1 MSLLEGILGG
11 AQTSMAFNQQRTTN
25 KLNRDKF
32 DEQKRQYDQS
42 YDESVRQFN
51 INDRINQDTNK
62 RANAKEGRDAKKAGI
77 EAVTATNDKYY
88 ETLDVGGYIAQ
99 DRMSLNIDKIR
110 QGIENGDGQAEQLV
124 LGFATQFG
132 NLPEGS
138 VAESVKALPE
148 GGYAVT
154 VRNADGSMGV
164 VTEDGSR
171 NPNAA
176 VVRFEAGQ
184 LGKLANT
191 QFQREVLTNTSKF
204 DPTTMR
210 TNLNL
215 IDADSKT
222 QAVNDQ
228 ESDLLA
234 EKQYEKQVVDTAKQT
249 GSVELVRGVEGAIAA
264 GGPEAT
270 AAIGADLGV
279 PKPTVSTDD
288 SEPAPQPTEPTEPSE
303 PTEPTEPTEPWSLE
317 SVDRGTTGGRL
328 IRNIEGAGNRN
339 KNPLG
344 KKADE
349 RKGSDWFKNQQTEKL
364 MARKEQLEKQ
374 LAAGPNPNPNMNA
387 KVAGRLYE
395 DRKRELEQINAY
407 VDKDKPALF
416 AADPATDALAEQA
429 AGKTT
434 KQIAEGVNDGSIKV
448 DQATVQT
455 VAEKLRREG
464 LKEIRDLKRLSA
476 KDSAIA
482 RAAII
487 ASSPD
492 ANIRERMSQEIV
504 NIFDSP
510 YNSPSV
516 SKKDMLSLQDSA
528 ADRAYKYKKLND
540 DMRVRFDGQLK
551 EANEN
556 WQKLTEA
563 ANKFYFGEDG
573 KDKNFNRETAQAF
586 VASPALSKMM
596 IYLKRPDV
604 PQAVKDTAI
613 GGVNDAV
620 SKTVAA
626 LAGEESEGMFSR
638 EALLDFMG
646 RRETEDS
653 VDPMDFDLSR
663 VITNNLDPSKATK
676 LYYTDED
683 GKILDENAGLQELKD
698 LSPAL
703 YAHAV
708 LAGSMNLRK
717 NPRYKNVNPRV
728 FRSSGE

>member
-42 YDESVRQFN
+42 YDENVRQFN
-51 INDRINQDTNK
+51 LNDRINQDANK

-110 QGIENGDGQAEQLV
+110 QGIENGDGQAIQLV

-204 DPTTMR
+204 DPTAMR
-210 TNLNL
+210 TTLNL
-215 IDADSKT
+215 IDADSKK

-228 ESDLLA
+228 DQDFLA

-249 GSVELVRGVEGAIAA
+249 GNVELVRGVEGAIAA

-270 AAIGADLGV
+270 AAIGDDLGV
-279 PKPTVSTDD
+279 PKPQVTVKTSPAEADD
-288 SEPAPQPTEPTEPSE
+288 SETPADENPAIAAFDMKT
-303 PTEPTEPTEPWSLE
+303 
-317 SVDRGTTGGRL
+317 VDRSTKAGRL
-328 IRNIEGAGNRN
+328 ILSIEGNSAVNPRAAKPKEWMQKRNRP
-339 KNPLG
+339 KL
-344 KKADE
+344 DE
-349 RKGSDWFKNQQTEKL
+349 RREELVNQIAATEKNRAGL
-364 MARKEQLEKQ
+364 SNFKTPPPEKDGLLKDKAE
-374 LAAGPNPNPNMNA
+374 LAMIDGY
-387 KVAGRLYE
+387 L
-395 DRKRELEQINAY
+395 
-407 VDKDKPALF
+407 DKDKPALF
-416 AADPATDALAEQA
+416 TADPATDAVAEQA

-434 KQIAEGVNDGSIKV
+434 EQIAEGVNDGSIKV

-464 LKEIRDLKRLSA
+464 FKEIRDLKRLSA

-504 NIFDSP
+504 NIFDNP

-516 SKKDMLSLQDSA
+516 SKKDMLSLEDSA
-528 ADRAYKYKKLND
+528 ADRTYKYRKFYSD
-540 DMRVRFDGQLK
+540 QRQAMRGYLD
-551 EANEN
+551 
-556 WQKLTEA
+556 A
-563 ANKFYFGEDG
+563 ANKEAADVISAALNIYAPGEDDGELNLG
-573 KDKNFNRETAQAF
+573 KVPAQKFIRSTEFAKFNVWLKQSDRTAAERDNALIGMTGVISMTVASLAAEESGGRGFTGALRETLQDLISRDEVDEGF
-586 VASPALSKMM
+586 DPA
-596 IYLKRPDV
+596 
-604 PQAVKDTAI
+604 
-613 GGVNDAV
+613 
-620 SKTVAA
+620 
-626 LAGEESEGMFSR
+626 
-638 EALLDFMG
+638 
-646 RRETEDS
+646 
-653 VDPMDFDLSR
+653 DFDLSR
-663 VITNNLDPSKATK
+663 VTVDDPDKPTM
-676 LYYTDED
+676 LYYNDED
-683 GKILDENAGLQELKD
+683 GLILDEDAGLKELKG
-698 LSPAL
+698 LSPDI
-703 YAHAV
+703 YNTAV
-708 LAGSMNLRK
+708 GIAIANTRK
-717 NPRYKNVNPRV
+717 ASAARAKAAQTANE
-728 FRSSGE
+728 G

>member
-1 MSLLEGILGG
+1 MALLDGILGG
-11 AQTSMAFNQQRTTN
+11 AQTTMAFNQQRTAN
-25 KLNRDKF
+25 KLARDKF

-42 YDESVRQFN
+42 YAENVRQFN
-51 INDRINQDTNK
+51 LNDRINQD
-62 RANAKEGRDAKKAGI
+62 ANRRLNEEESRKAL
-77 EAVTATNDKYY
+77 TRTNDQYY

-154 VRNADGSMGV
+154 VRNADGSLGV

-204 DPTTMR
+204 DPTAMR

-215 IDADSKT
+215 IDADSKK

-228 ESDLLA
+228 DQDFLA

-249 GSVELVRGVEGAIAA
+249 GNVELVRGVEGAIAA
-264 GGPEAT
+264 GGPETT
-270 AAIGADLGV
+270 AAIGDDLGV
-279 PKPTVSTDD
+279 PKPQATVKTPAAEADD
-288 SEPAPQPTEPTEPSE
+288 SETPADDPLNT
-303 PTEPTEPTEPWSLE
+303 WSLDD
-317 SVDRGTTGGRL
+317 VDRTTRGGQL
-328 IRNIEGAGNRN
+328 IASIEGVSKRPA
-339 KNPLG
+339 NPRG
-344 KKADE
+344 ARAVTPEKQRD
-349 RKGSDWFKNQQTEKL
+349 KL
-364 MARKEQLEKQ
+364 MARKAELEKTISNAEA
-374 LAAGPNPNPNMNA
+374 LRAKSPNF
-387 KVAGRLYE
+387 KV
-395 DRKRELEQINAY
+395 DPKRDNLPKNKAELEQINAY
-407 VDKDKPALF
+407 LDKDKPALF
-416 AADPATDALAEQA
+416 TADPATDAVAEQA
-429 AGKTT
+429 VGKTT
-434 KQIAEGVNDGSIKV
+434 EQIAEGVNDGSIKV

-492 ANIRERMSQEIV
+492 ANIRERMSQEIT
-504 NIFDSP
+504 NIFDNP

-528 ADRAYKYKKLND
+528 ANRAYKYKSLAND
-540 DMRVRFDGQLK
+540 IAKTRRGWND
-551 EANEN
+551 
-556 WQKLTEA
+556 A
-563 ANKFYFGEDG
+563 ANKEAAEVLNGALDVFYGPTGEEQNFDYDSAAKFLRG
-573 KDKNFNRETAQAF
+573 KPFNKFNIWLKQSDRTDEEIANAMPGMAAT
-586 VASPALSKMM
+586 LS
-596 IYLKRPDV
+596 L
-604 PQAVKDTAI
+604 TL
-613 GGVNDAV
+613 
-620 SKTVAA
+620 AA
-626 LAGEESEGMFSR
+626 LAGEESGGIRESVIDFISR
-638 EALLDFMG
+638 DEV
-646 RRETEDS
+646 EDS
-653 VDPMDFDLSR
+653 TDPADFDVSR
-663 VITNNLDPSKATK
+663 IRVDDPGVDEKGRSKATK
-676 LYYTDED
+676 IYYTDED
-683 GKILDENAGLQELKD
+683 GNILDEEGGLQALKD
-698 LSPAL
+698 LHPEMYRNAL
-703 YAHAV
+703 QIAIY
-708 LAGSMNLRK
+708 NTRK
-717 NPRYKNVNPRV
+717 AN
-728 FRSSGE
+728 GG

>member
-42 YDESVRQFN
+42 YDENVRQFN
-51 INDRINQDTNK
+51 LNDRINQDAN
-62 RANAKEGRDAKKAGI
+62 RRLNAKEGRDAKKAGI

-110 QGIENGDGQAEQLV
+110 QGIENGDGQAIQLV

-191 QFQREVLTNTSKF
+191 QFQREVLTNTTKF

-210 TNLNL
+210 TTLNL
-215 IDADSKT
+215 IDADSKK

-228 ESDLLA
+228 DQDFLA

-288 SEPAPQPTEPTEPSE
+288 SEPAPQPTAPTAPTEPTEPS
-303 PTEPTEPTEPWSLE
+303 EPTEPWSLE

-374 LAAGPNPNPNMNA
+374 VAAGPKGDRRYPMNPA
-387 KVAGRLYE
+387 VAGRLHE
-395 DRKRELEQINAY
+395 EQKRELEQINAY

-416 AADPATDALAEQA
+416 AADPATDAVAEQA

-434 KQIAEGVNDGSIKV
+434 EQIAEGVNAGTIKV

-464 LKEIRDLKRLSA
+464 IKEIRDLKRLSA

-492 ANIRERMSQEIV
+492 ATIRERMLQEIV
-504 NIFDSP
+504 NIFDNP

-528 ADRAYKYKKLND
+528 ADRTYKYKNLAND
-540 DMRVRFDGQLK
+540 IAKTRRSWND
-551 EANEN
+551 
-556 WQKLTEA
+556 A
-563 ANKFYFGEDG
+563 ANKEASDVLAGALEIFYGPTGEDQFFDYDSAAKFLRG
-573 KDKNFNRETAQAF
+573 KPFNKFNIWLKQSDRTDEEIANAMPGMAAT
-586 VASPALSKMM
+586 LS
-596 IYLKRPDV
+596 L
-604 PQAVKDTAI
+604 TL
-613 GGVNDAV
+613 
-620 SKTVAA
+620 AA
-626 LAGEESEGMFSR
+626 MAGEESGGIRESVIDFISR
-638 EALLDFMG
+638 DEV
-646 RRETEDS
+646 EDS
-653 VDPMDFDLSR
+653 TDPADFDVSR
-663 VITNNLDPSKATK
+663 IRVDDTGVDKNGKSKATK
-676 LYYTDED
+676 IYYTDED
-683 GKILDENAGLQELKD
+683 GNILDEEGGLQALKD
-698 LSPAL
+698 LHPEMYRNAL
-703 YAHAV
+703 QIAIY
-708 LAGSMNLRK
+708 NTRK
-717 NPRYKNVNPRV
+717 AN
-728 FRSSGE
+728 GG